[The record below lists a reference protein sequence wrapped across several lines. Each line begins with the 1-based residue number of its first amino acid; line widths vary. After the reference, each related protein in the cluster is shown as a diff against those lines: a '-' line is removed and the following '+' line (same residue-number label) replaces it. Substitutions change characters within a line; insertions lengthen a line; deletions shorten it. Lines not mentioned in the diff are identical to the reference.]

1 MRTAARAARGLT
13 QQAQKAYPVGF
24 AATKVHFG
32 REWRMD
38 ILEGAD
44 GLPLFVLTDART
56 GEAFR
61 GGTPTAPWTKLCVA
75 RNLGARCSGPLHFG
89 FSDEVTQRAI
99 AQMYTHEELDAAL
112 RGRRLV
118 PPELREA
125 VRDFQR
131 VPGVGETVACALAAT
146 TGLGGTRHASLGA
159 LARWAAADDGRRL
172 LEFLRGAEEMPAATR
187 RWPKWQGVLAPR
199 IVREVLAS
207 RGEPQ
212 PPRGDGPPAIR
223 VRLVPAGGG

>member
-1 MRTAARAARGLT
+1 MQTAARAARGLT
-13 QQAQKAYPVGF
+13 RQAQKAYPVGF

-125 VRDFQR
+125 V
-131 VPGVGETVACALAAT
+131 
-146 TGLGGTRHASLGA
+146 
-159 LARWAAADDGRRL
+159 
-172 LEFLRGAEEMPAATR
+172 
-187 RWPKWQGVLAPR
+187 
-199 IVREVLAS
+199 
-207 RGEPQ
+207 
-212 PPRGDGPPAIR
+212 
-223 VRLVPAGGG
+223 